1 MHMLRTNFYV
11 PSYSNDCP
19 QRPGIDL
26 KKGSYLDQILPQH
39 ESLYPIGLKSARIE
53 ILHSG
58 NFFTKWIKFECNYCK
73 AVFALCSGTHCGGF
87 QFLLILDLWGISFQ
101 AVVVF
106 DLGKDLLFKSF

>member
-1 MHMLRTNFYV
+1 M
-11 PSYSNDCP
+11 SNLNKCP
-19 QRPGIDL
+19 
-26 KKGSYLDQILPQH
+26 YLDQRLPQD
-39 ESLYPIGLKSARIE
+39 ESLYPIGLISARIE

-58 NFFTKWIKFECNYCK
+58 NVFTNQNEFECNYCK